1 MPKLYAMPTVQTADV
16 PAAPTPPLVER
27 LFSLTNEAATSA
39 FGAAL
44 AQAVLALGPRPVQV
58 QLSGDLGA
66 GKTTLSRAIL
76 RGLGHTGR
84 VRSPTYT
91 LVEPYD
97 VAGTSGTQK
106 VYHFDLYRFADPE
119 EWADAG
125 FRDYFAEP
133 ALCLVEWPE
142 KAQALLGTPD
152 LHIALSVDVVHETY
166 DDGVEHAPRAAR
178 LSARTQTG
186 LQLLQSL
193 QHLFPC

>member
-1 MPKLYAMPTVQTADV
+1 MPKLYAMSPVPIAAAFAGSTEPLAERTV
-16 PAAPTPPLVER
+16 PLVD
-27 LFSLTNEAATSA
+27 EAATAA

-44 AQAVLALGPRPVQV
+44 AQAVRALGPRPVQV

-76 RGLGHTGR
+76 HGLGHTGR

-91 LVEPYD
+91 LVEPYE
-97 VAGTSGTQK
+97 VPGTSGMLK

-119 EWADAG
+119 EWTDAG
-125 FRDYFAEP
+125 FRDCFAEP

-152 LHIALSVDVVHETY
+152 LHIALAVDTVHETY
-166 DDGVEHAPRAAR
+166 DDGVEHAPRLAR
-178 LSARTQTG
+178 LTARTPTG
-186 LQLLQSL
+186 LQLLQL
-193 QHLFPC
+193 LPPC

>member
-1 MPKLYAMPTVQTADV
+1 MPTEHPADT
-16 PAAPTPPLVER
+16 PSRPTPPLAER
-27 LFSLTNEAATSA
+27 TILLADEAATSA
-39 FGAAL
+39 LGTAL
-44 AQAVLALGPRPVQV
+44 AQAVLAFEPRPIQV

-76 RGLGHTGR
+76 RGFGHTGR

-97 VAGTSGTQK
+97 IEGTTGTRK

-119 EWADAG
+119 EWTDAG
-125 FRDYFAEP
+125 FRDCFAEP

-152 LHIALSVDVVHETY
+152 LHIALAVDVVHETY
-166 DDGVEHAPRAAR
+166 DDGVEHAPRVAR

-193 QHLFPC
+193 PTLLSC

>member
-1 MPKLYAMPTVQTADV
+1 MPTGLNVPLAERTVPLAD
-16 PAAPTPPLVER
+16 
-27 LFSLTNEAATSA
+27 EAATSA

-97 VAGTSGTQK
+97 VAGTTGTQK

-119 EWADAG
+119 EWTDAG
-125 FRDYFAEP
+125 FRDCFAEP

-152 LHIALSVDVVHETY
+152 LHIALAVDVVHETY
-166 DDGVEHAPRAAR
+166 DDGVEHAPRLAH
-178 LSARTQTG
+178 LSVRTQTG

-193 QHLFPC
+193 PS

>member
-1 MPKLYAMPTVQTADV
+1 MPTVQTADV

-152 LHIALSVDVVHETY
+152 LHIALAVDAVHETY
-166 DDGVEHAPRAAR
+166 DDGVEHAPRVAR
-178 LSARTQTG
+178 LTARTLTG
-186 LQLLQSL
+186 VQLLQIL
-193 QHLFPC
+193 PPC